1 MVTQNKYKGY
11 LQLNYKPAKD
21 DLVMLYKIKP
31 AKGISMAQ
39 AAEAVAA
46 ESSIGTWTE
55 IATMSPK
62 IKKMGAK
69 VFSLKGNYAKIA
81 YPLELFELGNMPQI
95 WSSVAGN
102 IFNMKD
108 ISALRLEDAHWPEK
122 LVKSFKGP
130 KFGIPGIRKLLK
142 IPYRPLC
149 GTIVKPKLGLDEK
162 GHAKVAYESWSGGLD
177 IVKDD
182 ENLTSQPF
190 NKFEKRVVETLKLRD
205 KAEKETGE
213 KKMYMANVT
222 AETNEMLK
230 RAKFVKEQ
238 GGEYAMVD
246 ILTVGWSALQS
257 LREKNEDLKLVLHAH
272 RAMHGA
278 LTRNK
283 DHGISMMFIA
293 DTARLI
299 GVDQLHIGTA
309 VGKMLESKG
318 EVMMLGE
325 EIEEGFV
332 KAKEHHRLQ
341 EDWHNVKPVFAVCS
355 GGLHPG
361 LIPPLVQMLG
371 KDIIVQAG
379 GGVHGHPQG
388 TKAGAK
394 AMRQAIDA
402 VLAGTTLREWA
413 KNHYELQQAIS
424 KWGTYK

>member
-1 MVTQNKYKGY
+1 MVKYRGY
-11 LQLNYKPAKD
+11 LQLGYKPAKD
-21 DLVMLYKIKP
+21 DLIMLYKIKP
-31 AKGISMAQ
+31 TKGISMEQ

-46 ESSIGTWTE
+46 ESSVGTWTE
-55 IATMSPK
+55 ISTMSPK
-62 IKKMGAK
+62 IQKMGAK
-69 VFSLKGNYAKIA
+69 IFELKNGYAKIA

-108 ISALRLEDAHWPEK
+108 VACLRLEDARWPEK
-122 LVKSFKGP
+122 LVKSFYGP
-130 KFGIPGIRKLLK
+130 KFGIPGIRKLLGVK
-142 IPYRPLC
+142 FRPLC

-162 GHAKVAYESWSGGLD
+162 SHAKVAYEAWVGGLD

-190 NKFEKRVVETLKLRD
+190 NKFQKRVVETLKLRD
-205 KAEKETGE
+205 KAERETGE

-222 AETNEMLK
+222 AETSEMIK
-230 RAKFVKEQ
+230 RAKFIKEQ

-246 ILTVGWSALQS
+246 ILTVGWSGLQS
-257 LREKNEDLKLVLHAH
+257 LREENEDLKLVLHAH

-309 VGKMLESKG
+309 VGKMEESKE
-318 EVMMLGE
+318 EVMMIGE
-325 EIEEGFV
+325 EIEQGFV
-332 KAKEHHRLQ
+332 KEIGKHRLQ
-341 EDWHNVKPVFAVCS
+341 EDWHNIKPVFAVCS

-361 LIPPLVQMLG
+361 LIPPLMKMLG
-371 KDIIVQAG
+371 NDIIVQGG

-388 TKAGAK
+388 TIAGAK

-413 KNHYELQQAIS
+413 KSHYELKQAID
-424 KWGTYK
+424 KWGAY

>member
-1 MVTQNKYKGY
+1 MVKKYNGY
-11 LQLNYKPAKD
+11 LQLGYKPVKD

-31 AKGISMAQ
+31 AKGVSMKQ

-55 IATMSPK
+55 VATMSQK
-62 IKKMGAK
+62 IRAMGAK
-69 VFSLKGNYAKIA
+69 VFSIKGNYAKIA
-81 YPLELFELGNMPQI
+81 YPLELFEPGNMPQI

-108 ISALRLEDAHWPEK
+108 ISALRLEDAEWPK
-122 LVKSFKGP
+122 QLAKSFPGP
-130 KFGIPGIRKLLK
+130 KFGISGIRSLLGVRN
-142 IPYRPLC
+142 RPLC
-149 GTIVKPKLGLDEK
+149 GTIIKPKLGLSAKE
-162 GHAKVAYESWSGGLD
+162 HAKVAYQAWLGGLD

-190 NKFEKRVVETLKLRD
+190 NKFYERVVETLKMKEL
-205 KAEKETGE
+205 AEEETGE
-213 KKMYMANVT
+213 KKAYMPNVS

-230 RAKFVKEQ
+230 RAKFVKDC
-238 GGEYAMVD
+238 GGNCLYMMVD
-246 ILTVGWSALQS
+246 ILTVGWSALQT
-257 LREKNEDLKLVLHAH
+257 LRNANDDLGLVMHAH

-283 DHGISMMFIA
+283 EQGISMKFIA

-309 VGKMLESKG
+309 VGKMWETKE
-318 EVMMLGE
+318 EVKMVGE
-325 EIEEGFV
+325 EIEQGFIH
-332 KAKEHHRLQ
+332 AKGKHRLQ
-341 EDWHNVKPVFAVCS
+341 KDWYGIKPVFAVCS

-361 LIPPLVQMLG
+361 LIPPLVKMLG

-379 GGVHGHPQG
+379 GGVHGHPSG
-388 TKAGAK
+388 TTAGAK

-402 VLAGTTLREWA
+402 VLAGSTLREWA
-413 KNHYELQQAIS
+413 KNHYELKQAID
-424 KWGTYK
+424 KWGAYS

>member
-1 MVTQNKYKGY
+1 MVKKYRGY
-11 LQLNYKPAKD
+11 LQLGYKPAKD

-31 AKGISMAQ
+31 AKGVSIEQ

-55 IATMSPK
+55 VATMSPK

-69 VFSLKGNYAKIA
+69 VFDVDGHFVKIA
-81 YPLELFELGNMPQI
+81 YPLELFEPGNMPQI

-108 ISALRLEDAHWPEK
+108 VEFLRLEDAHWPEK
-122 LVKSFKGP
+122 LAKSFYGP

-149 GTIVKPKLGLDEK
+149 GTIVKPKLGLNEK
-162 GHAKVAYESWSGGLD
+162 EHAEVAYEAWSGGLD

-190 NKFEKRVVETLKLRD
+190 NKFQKRVVETLKLRD

-222 AETNEMLK
+222 AETSEMLK
-230 RAKFVKEQ
+230 RAKFIKAQ

-257 LREKNEDLKLVLHAH
+257 LRKENEDLKLVLHAH

-283 DHGISMMFIA
+283 EHGISMMFIA

-309 VGKMLESKG
+309 VGKMEESKE
-318 EVMMLGE
+318 EVMMIGE
-325 EIEEGFV
+325 EIEQGFV
-332 KAKEHHRLQ
+332 KEKGHHRLQ
-341 EDWHNVKPVFAVCS
+341 ENWHGMKPVFAVCS

-361 LIPPLVQMLG
+361 LIPPLMRMLG
-371 KDIIVQAG
+371 NDIIVQGG

-388 TKAGAK
+388 TKAGAR

-402 VLAGTTLREWA
+402 VLAGSTLREWA
-413 KNHYELQQAIS
+413 KNHYELKQAID
-424 KWGTYK
+424 KWGAYR